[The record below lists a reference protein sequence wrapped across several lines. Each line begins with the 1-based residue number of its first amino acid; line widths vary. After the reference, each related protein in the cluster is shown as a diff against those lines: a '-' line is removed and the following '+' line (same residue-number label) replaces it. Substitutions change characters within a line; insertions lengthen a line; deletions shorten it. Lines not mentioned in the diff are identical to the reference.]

1 MAICNARYQFTI
13 VDMGD
18 SRRQSDGGV
27 YANSN
32 LGYTIENKQVKLPGE
47 KNYEI
52 LKESYHMYLQVM
64 TRLGSNHI
72 WWNLIHLK
80 IFQLINVFLITDI
93 HVLTE

>member
-13 VDMGD
+13 VDIGD

-32 LGYTIENKQVKLPGE
+32 LGYTIENKQLKLPGE

-72 WWNLIHLK
+72 
-80 IFQLINVFLITDI
+80 
-93 HVLTE
+93 